1 MPFVSLIV
9 ATKTTGWPLLI
20 FPTTLV
26 ALDEGIRKG
35 ERSGGGGIGVGGIG
49 DASSG
54 DGALGGKRGG
64 RGGKGSAGSRVGGG
78 SMYVWWKEE
87 RT

>member
-1 MPFVSLIV
+1 MRGLEKEKEVEV
-9 ATKTTGWPLLI
+9 AALV
-20 FPTTLV
+20 LV
-26 ALDEGIRKG
+26 AL
-35 ERSGGGGIGVGGIG
+35 VV
-49 DASSG
+49 SG